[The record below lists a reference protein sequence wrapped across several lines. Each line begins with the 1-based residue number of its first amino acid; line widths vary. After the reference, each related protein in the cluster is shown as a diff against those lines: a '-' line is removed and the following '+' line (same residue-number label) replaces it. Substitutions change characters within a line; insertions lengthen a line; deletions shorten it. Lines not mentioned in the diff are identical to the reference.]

1 VVGEGE
7 YAILIMSFGRPMLR
21 ALVVV
26 AALGQS
32 ACWSPHVATIQPKGP
47 PRLIQS
53 AIAVESVKPRSVV
66 QSVDPD
72 ARTITVLS
80 PGETAPRSYTVSPA
94 IGALKSLKAG
104 DKVKVKVLEELTVY
118 VSRSDQVEART
129 VAGLPE
135 YADARVLSLD
145 RSYRLLTV
153 RFPNGRDETFKVS
166 LQVRLSEMEAGDEV
180 SIRPVQAIALR
191 RKG

>member
-1 VVGEGE
+1 MV
-7 YAILIMSFGRPMLR
+7 R
-21 ALVVV
+21 AMVVV

-32 ACWSPHVATIQPKGP
+32 ACWSPPVATIQPKGQ
-47 PRLIQS
+47 PRLIQA

-72 ARTITVLS
+72 ARTITVIS
-80 PGETAPRSYTVSPA
+80 AGETVPVSYTVSPRV
-94 IGALKSLKAG
+94 GTLTALKPG

-118 VSRSDQVEART
+118 VSPADAVRTRSVD
-129 VAGLPE
+129 GLPDH
-135 YADARVLSLD
+135 ADARVLSLD

-166 LQVRLSEMEAGDEV
+166 RRVRLDQMGAGDEV